1 MKTLPSLA
9 FLCIPALAAEV
20 NGVDGIDAPAMAS
33 FDRHITSLMN
43 KYRIPGGAVAV
54 AKNGKLVPAHGY
66 GMADVEAHQ
75 TVSPD
80 SLFRVASLSKP
91 FTAAAIGK
99 LHLDDKPFSML
110 HFEPPPDK
118 TTGQRYEDYVR
129 TAVLAPMQIRRMCIG
144 NTLPEQ
150 RANGEVI

>member
-1 MKTLPSLA
+1 
-9 FLCIPALAAEV
+9 
-20 NGVDGIDAPAMAS
+20 MAS

-54 AKNGKLVPAHGY
+54 AKNGKLVLAHGY

-91 FTAAAIGK
+91 FTAVAVLKLVEQGK

-129 TAVLAPMQIRRMCIG
+129 TAVLAPMQIRRMSIG
-144 NTLPEQ
+144 HTLPEQ